1 MPGTGEPTDVAIT
14 CPIVFQPYFSPKRVL
29 VVARETEVQA
39 TAAGAQEGGIN
50 WFWYTYTD
58 S

>member
-1 MPGTGEPTDVAIT
+1 MEDRN
-14 CPIVFQPYFSPKRVL
+14 FSPKRVL

-39 TAAGAQEGGIN
+39 KASGAQEGGIN